1 MTWTKETGLKLAA
14 KEQQHSLRKTL
25 SQPLKAPLLVLWK
38 QNWAL
43 KIAIHLQLFQ
53 EQTHYMAHLGKFSL
67 SSLSCDRISVS
78 QAKSRRL
85 NIGDS
90 VPAV

>member
-14 KEQQHSLRKTL
+14 KEQQHSLKKTL

-53 EQTHYMAHLGKFSL
+53 EQTHFMAHLGKFGL

-90 VPAV
+90 IPAV